1 MRIAAIL
8 TGGKSRRMGED
19 KALLD
24 LGGERLVDRVIA
36 RVSPQVDKV
45 CLVGPT
51 DYGTGLAIIADNP
64 EFRGPLAGIFGALA
78 WIEAH
83 HADVEGFLTA
93 PVDAPNCPHDLYA
106 KLTAMPGSAMAAD
119 AERIHP
125 TFAYWQCAE
134 LAKARDG
141 VDASGSL
148 HSLAEA
154 VGAWPVAWPTSEP
167 FLNLNTP
174 EEAQAF
180 LAQEKGIG

>member
-36 RVSPQVDKV
+36 RLAPQVDRV
-45 CLVGPT
+45 CLVGPI
-51 DYGTGLAIIADNP
+51 DYGTGLATVADDPN
-64 EFRGPLAGIFGALA
+64 FQGPLAGIFGMLA
-78 WIEAH
+78 WMQEH
-83 HADVEGFLTA
+83 HAEADAFLTA
-93 PVDAPNCPHDLYA
+93 PVDTPHCPNDLYE
-106 KLTAMPGSAMAAD
+106 KLTEMPGSAMAAD
-119 AERIHP
+119 AKRIHP
-125 TFAYWQCAE
+125 TFAHWHVSE
-134 LAKARDG
+134 LVKAREG

-154 VGAWPVAWPTSEP
+154 VGAWPVAWPSGAP

-174 EEAQAF
+174 EEAQSF
-180 LAQEKGIG
+180 LASEEAAG

>member
-36 RVSPQVDKV
+36 RFTHQVDRV

-51 DYGTGLAIIADNP
+51 DYGTGLPTVADDP
-64 EFRGPLAGIFGALA
+64 AFQGPLAGIFGMLA
-78 WIEAH
+78 WAQEHHPEAD
-83 HADVEGFLTA
+83 AFLTA
-93 PVDAPNCPHDLYA
+93 PVDAPHCPNDLYD
-106 KLTAMPGSAMAAD
+106 KLTEMSGSAMAAD
-119 AERIHP
+119 AKRIHP
-125 TFAYWQCAE
+125 TFAYWRLEE
-134 LAKARDG
+134 LANARG
-141 VDASGSL
+141 ALQASGSL

-154 VGAWPVAWPTSEP
+154 VGAWPVAWPTDEP

-174 EEAQAF
+174 EEARAF
-180 LAQEKGIG
+180 LASEEAAG

>member
-36 RVSPQVDKV
+36 RLTHQVDRV

-51 DYGTGLAIIADNP
+51 DYGTGLTTVADDP
-64 EFRGPLAGIFGALA
+64 AFQGPLSGIFGMLA
-78 WIEAH
+78 WMQEH
-83 HADVEGFLTA
+83 HREIDGFLTA
-93 PVDAPNCPHDLYA
+93 PVDAPNVPLDLYD
-106 KLTAMPGSAMAAD
+106 KLTKMDGSAMAAD
-119 AERIHP
+119 PKRVHP
-125 TFAYWQCAE
+125 TFAYWHLTE
-134 LAKARDG
+134 LARARG
-141 VDASGSL
+141 AMDASGSL

-154 VGAWPVAWPTSEP
+154 VGAWPVAWPTHEP

-180 LAQEKGIG
+180 LASENVAT

>member
-24 LGGERLVDRVIA
+24 LRGERLVDRMIS
-36 RVSPQVDKV
+36 RVAPQVDLV

-51 DYGTGLAIIADNP
+51 DYGTGLPTVADDP
-64 EFRGPLAGIFGALA
+64 DFQGPLAGLFGMLA
-78 WIEAH
+78 WMQEH
-83 HADVEGFLTA
+83 HREVEGFLTA
-93 PVDAPNCPHDLYA
+93 PVDAPNCPSDLYEQ
-106 KLTAMPGSAMAAD
+106 LTGMDGSAMAAD
-119 AERIHP
+119 PKRVHP
-125 TFAYWQCAE
+125 TFAHWLVTE
-134 LAKARDG
+134 LVKARDA

-154 VGAWPVAWPTSEP
+154 VGAWPVAWPTGAL

-180 LAQEKGIG
+180 LASEEAAR

>member
-36 RVSPQVDKV
+36 RLTQQVDRV
-45 CLVGPT
+45 CLVGAT
-51 DYGTGLAIIADNP
+51 DYGTGLPTVADDP
-64 EFRGPLAGIFGALA
+64 AFQGPLAGLFGIAAWMQEHRREVDAFLA
-78 WIEAH
+78 
-83 HADVEGFLTA
+83 A
-93 PVDAPNCPHDLYA
+93 PVDAPNCPEDLFDN
-106 KLTAMPGSAMAAD
+106 LSQMGGSAMAAD
-119 AERIHP
+119 PKRVHP
-125 TFAYWQCAE
+125 TFAYWHLTE
-134 LAKARDG
+134 LAR
-141 VDASGSL
+141 VRSTLEASGSL

-154 VGAWPVAWPTSEP
+154 VGAWPVAWPTGAP

-180 LAQEKGIG
+180 LASENAAS

>member
-36 RVSPQVDKV
+36 RLAQQVDQV

-51 DYGTGLAIIADNP
+51 DYGTGLPTVADDP
-64 EFRGPLAGIFGALA
+64 AFQGPLAGLFGMAA
-78 WIEAH
+78 WMQEH
-83 HADVEGFLTA
+83 HREVDGFLTA
-93 PVDAPNCPHDLYA
+93 PVDAPNCPEDLFDN
-106 KLTAMPGSAMAAD
+106 LSQMEGSAMAAD
-119 AERIHP
+119 PKRVHP
-125 TFAYWQCAE
+125 TFAYWRLEE
-134 LAKARDG
+134 LANARG
-141 VDASGSL
+141 ALQASGSL

-154 VGAWPVAWPTSEP
+154 VGAWPVTWQTGEP

-174 EEAQAF
+174 EETQAF
-180 LAQEKGIG
+180 LSAEKVSG